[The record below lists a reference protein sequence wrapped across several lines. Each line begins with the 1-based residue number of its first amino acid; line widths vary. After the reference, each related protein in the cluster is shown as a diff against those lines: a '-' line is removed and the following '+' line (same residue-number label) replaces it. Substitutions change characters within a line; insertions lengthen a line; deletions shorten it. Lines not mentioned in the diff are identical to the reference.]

1 MHALAPSD
9 IFRFEGFRLD
19 RRAGLFGR
27 DDSGAFIPVAID
39 SRAVDSLPLFD
50 VSRSTNLIA
59 RPDPRRPQRYN
70 FRRRAGRLAR
80 LRNQRPPHAE
90 GAYC

>member
-1 MHALAPSD
+1 MHALAPLD
-9 IFRFEGFRLD
+9 IFLFEDFRLD

-27 DDSGAFIPVAID
+27 DDSGPFIPVAIAA
-39 SRAVDSLPLFD
+39 RALDSLPLFD